1 MAASTSRSSQAEHAL
16 RVREGFSLP
25 DDVLRYLADVSAD
38 ALAGQGTA
46 YRNACR
52 NLSELTRLVGEIL
65 HRARA
70 RSHKAVQSMPGSID
84 ESPRPGR

>member
-1 MAASTSRSSQAEHAL
+1 MRKPDRQAQASKKHPAFQL
-16 RVREGFSLP
+16 RVRDGFALP
-25 DDVLRYLADVSAD
+25 DEVLRYLATTSVD
-38 ALAGQGTA
+38 ALSGQGTQ

-70 RSHKAVQSMPGSID
+70 RSQKAAQ
-84 ESPRPGR
+84 R